1 MLNPR
6 LQLLSEY
13 PFDRLRALLGGIDP
27 PSGMTPMVLSVGE
40 PRHPTPA
47 LVNNVVGNS
56 GDLWNRYPPVEGTAE
71 FRSAVVGWLNRRYAL
86 PDDLLDA
93 DRHVLP
99 VAGTREALFLSATVA
114 VPRSKVGRQ
123 PVVSMPNPFYHV
135 YFGATLMS
143 GAEPVYLSA
152 TRDTGFLPD
161 LAAIDSATLERT
173 AMMYLCS
180 PANPQGAAADL
191 AYLKNAIRLAR
202 RHDFVLA
209 VDECYT
215 EIYDRQPPC
224 GALEACAA
232 LGGGIDKVIVFHS
245 LSKRSSVPGLR
256 SGFVAGDPRLIE
268 AFRRL
273 RSFAGATV
281 PLPVLAAATALWRDD
296 DHVEQNRALYRAKF
310 DLAERSLGN
319 RFGFFRP
326 EGAFFLWLEVGDG
339 EAAARTLWAES
350 ALRVLPGAYLAQPDA
365 SGVNPGTRFVRV
377 ALIEEL
383 ASTEEALRRLVK
395 VL

>member
-13 PFDRLRALLGGIDP
+13 PFDRLRALLGSIDP
-27 PSGMTPMVLSVGE
+27 PSGMAPMVLSVGE
-40 PRHPTPA
+40 PRHPTPP
-47 LVNNVVGNS
+47 LVHKVVGES

-71 FRSAVVGWLNRRYAL
+71 FRMAAVGWLNRRYAL
-86 PDDLLDA
+86 PDDLLEA
-93 DRHVLP
+93 DRQVLP
-99 VAGTREALFLSATVA
+99 VSGTREALFLLASVA
-114 VPRSKVGRQ
+114 VPRSKAGRQ

-135 YFGATLMS
+135 YYGAALMN
-143 GAEPVYLSA
+143 GAEPVYLPA

-173 AMMYLCS
+173 ALMYLCS

-191 AYLKNAIRLAR
+191 AYLKDAIRLAR

-215 EIYDRQPPC
+215 EIYDRMPPC
-224 GALEACAA
+224 GALEACVA
-232 LGGGIDKVIVFHS
+232 LGGSTDNVIVFHS

-256 SGFVAGDPRLIE
+256 CGFVAGDPRLIE

-273 RSFAGATV
+273 RSFGGATL
-281 PLPVLAAATALWRDD
+281 PLPVLAAATVLWQDD
-296 DHVEQNRALYRAKF
+296 EHVEKNRALYRAKF
-310 DLAERSLGN
+310 DMAERYLGD

-326 EGAFFLWLEVGDG
+326 DGAFFLWLEVGEG
-339 EAAARTLWAES
+339 EKAARALWAES
-350 ALRVLPGAYLAQPDA
+350 ALRVLPGAYMAQPDRF
-365 SGVNPGTRFVRV
+365 GVNPGAPFVRI
-377 ALIEEL
+377 ALIEDL
-383 ASTEEALRRLVK
+383 ASTEEALGRLLK